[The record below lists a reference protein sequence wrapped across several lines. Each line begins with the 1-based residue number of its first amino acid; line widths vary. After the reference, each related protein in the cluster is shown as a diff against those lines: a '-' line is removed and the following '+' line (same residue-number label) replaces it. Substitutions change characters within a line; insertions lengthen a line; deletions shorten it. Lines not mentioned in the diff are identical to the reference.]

1 MGRRVRSSTAT
12 FAIGSTRESAQS
24 RKHSMP
30 AFSSQQLHRARHSRA
45 SKKKKLESRETGS
58 HRPSLGRKIFDPS
71 KFLRVFPAPDSS
83 RHSDKSRGGGCGRG
97 SSLRVDARKRRSRAS
112 LLHNPPP
119 PLDGRDPIQHVSASR
134 ISARHASRL
143 SRGVVPARARSTT
156 RRRLVNRIRRQS
168 QWLPSPCRRPRS
180 PRA

>member
-12 FAIGSTRESAQS
+12 FAIGSTESRSRS
-24 RKHSMP
+24 RKA
-30 AFSSQQLHRARHSRA
+30 AFLSAAAAPWRHSRA
-45 SKKKKLESRETGS
+45 SKKKKSSNREKPGVTD
-58 HRPSLGRKIFDPS
+58 RPWDEKSSIHS

-143 SRGVVPARARSTT
+143 SRGVVPAHARSTT